1 LDDLVNAPQPG
12 TPEPAAPEPTP
23 DATGDPVL
31 ERRAHIARWV
41 GLGKRVGYLAL
52 LVAIAAFVIAVIS
65 GFPDWAVAVSIG
77 GLVVAIVVLPLP
89 IVFGYGIRAAEREER
104 GGGSFH

>member
-1 LDDLVNAPQPG
+1 MDDLVNAPPPSA
-12 TPEPAAPEPTP
+12 PEPAASEPNS
-23 DATGDPVL
+23 ASGDPVL

-52 LVAIAAFVIAVIS
+52 LVAIAAFVIAVIT
-65 GFPDWAVAVSIG
+65 GFPDWAVGVSIG

>member
-1 LDDLVNAPQPG
+1 MSAAHGASD
-12 TPEPAAPEPTP
+12 PAA
-23 DATGDPVL
+23 DPVL
-31 ERRAHIARWV
+31 ERRARIARLV

-52 LVAIAAFVIAVIS
+52 LVAIAAFVVSVAT
-65 GFPDWAVAVSIG
+65 GFPGWAVGVSIG

>member
-1 LDDLVNAPQPG
+1 MS
-12 TPEPAAPEPTP
+12 TP
-23 DATGDPVL
+23 DPMTDPVL
-31 ERRAHIARWV
+31 ERRARIARMV
-41 GLGKRVGYLAL
+41 VLGKRVGYLAL
-52 LVAIAAFVIAVIS
+52 LVAIVAFVLSVLT
-65 GFPDWAVAVSIG
+65 GFPDWAVGVSIG

>member
-1 LDDLVNAPQPG
+1 MSPPDPAP
-12 TPEPAAPEPTP
+12 
-23 DATGDPVL
+23 DPVV
-31 ERRAHIARWV
+31 ERRARIARWV

-52 LVAIAAFVIAVIS
+52 LVAVVAFVIAVVA
-65 GFPDWAVAVSIG
+65 GFPDWAVGVSIG

>member
-1 LDDLVNAPQPG
+1 VS
-12 TPEPAAPEPTP
+12 TP
-23 DATGDPVL
+23 DPVTDPVL
-31 ERRAHIARWV
+31 ARRARIARMV
-41 GLGKRVGYLAL
+41 ALGKRVGYLAL
-52 LVAIAAFVIAVIS
+52 LVAIVAFVISVLT
-65 GFPDWAVAVSIG
+65 GFPDWAVGVSIG

>member
-1 LDDLVNAPQPG
+1 MS
-12 TPEPAAPEPTP
+12 EPDPLT
-23 DATGDPVL
+23 DPVL
-31 ERRAHIARWV
+31 ERRARIARMV
-41 GLGKRVGYLAL
+41 ALGKRVGYLAL
-52 LVAIAAFVIAVIS
+52 LVAIVAFVISVLT
-65 GFPDWAVAVSIG
+65 GFPDWAVGVSIG